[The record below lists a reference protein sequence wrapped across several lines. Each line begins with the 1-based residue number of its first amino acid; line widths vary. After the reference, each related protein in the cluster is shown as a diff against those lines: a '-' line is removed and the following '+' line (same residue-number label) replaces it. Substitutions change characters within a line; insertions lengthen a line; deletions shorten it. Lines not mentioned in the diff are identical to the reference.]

1 MKHIQLFEE
10 FVNEVSGAKPAI
22 LVKLYNELSKAKNK
36 KSLTWGFDGMEE
48 FPHIVQ
54 FNNGLESI
62 AHRHEGE
69 PDEYSFYL
77 NDDGKTILGVYD
89 LNGYSQELKTVK
101 DAIEWCR
108 ANESVNEDLGTVVD
122 VAMGVAVGL
131 MGLWALVQGA
141 PAVSRVLGDAAEA
154 IANKAEA
161 KAKQASKNQRKE
173 LIGEIIKK
181 FDGDARLKQMYND
194 LPPYT
199 DKAASARK
207 RQLTTIGNYIKSKL
221 TPEEMKYFTDIS
233 SMLRT
238 GDVR

>member
-1 MKHIQLFEE
+1 MKHVQLFEE

-22 LVKLYNELSKAKNK
+22 LVKLYNELSKAQNK
-36 KSLTWGFDGMEE
+36 VSLSWEFDGMEE
-48 FPHIVQ
+48 FPHVVK
-54 FNNGLESI
+54 FANGLESES
-62 AHRHEGE
+62 HRHEGDME
-69 PDEYSFYL
+69 EFSFYL
-77 NDDGKTILGVYD
+77 NDDGKTILGIYD
-89 LNGYSQELKTVK
+89 LNGYAQELKTPK
-101 DAIEWCR
+101 DAIVWCR
-108 ANESVNEDLGTVVD
+108 ANESVNEDLGIIDIALGAAV
-122 VAMGVAVGL
+122 GVA
-131 MGLWALVQGA
+131 GLWALVQGL
-141 PAVSRVLGDAAEA
+141 PVVGRVLGDAAEA
-154 IANKAEA
+154 IANGVEK
-161 KAKQASKNQRKE
+161 KAKEAARGQRKE

-181 FDGDARLKQMYND
+181 FDGDERLKQMYND

>member
-10 FVNEVSGAKPAI
+10 FVNEVSGTKPAI

-36 KSLTWGFDGMEE
+36 ESLSWEFDGMEE
-48 FPHIVQ
+48 FPHVVK
-54 FNNGLESI
+54 FTNGLESE
-62 AHRHEGE
+62 AHRHKGDMEE
-69 PDEYSFYL
+69 FSFYL
-77 NDDGKTILGVYD
+77 NDDAKTILGIYD

-131 MGLWALVQGA
+131 MGLWALIQGA
-141 PAVSRVLGDAAEA
+141 PAVGRVLGDAAEVLA
-154 IANKAEA
+154 DRAEK
-161 KAKQASKNQRKE
+161 KAKEAVRGQRRE
-173 LIGEIIKK
+173 LVGEIIKK
-181 FDGDARLKQMYND
+181 FDGDARLKQMYNE
-194 LPPYT
+194 LPEYS
-199 DKAASARK
+199 DKTANARK
-207 RQLTTIGNYIKSKL
+207 RQLTAIGTYIKSKL